1 MSSILTQKSKALKVE
16 QMRPEDQAR
25 ERIPW
30 KEMQVGGIYQRKN
43 GKYFIFAGRGV
54 VYHNCGEDVLV
65 RESDKHFYTYIYID
79 YPAVLCKS
87 VDEDT
92 LSLLCS
98 SAKLRSSEYRD
109 IARTKVGQLE
119 GFVSQKQWKFGDFT
133 VVIEPGVQSK
143 GSTKYKV
150 KNTKQEIAI
159 ISNYIRSKRV
169 KK

>member
-1 MSSILTQKSKALKVE
+1 M
-16 QMRPEDQAR
+16 
-25 ERIPW
+25 
-30 KEMQVGGIYQRKN
+30 
-43 GKYFIFAGRGV
+43 
-54 VYHNCGEDVLV
+54 
-65 RESDKHFYTYIYID
+65 
-79 YPAVLCKS
+79 CKS
-87 VDEDT
+87 IDEDT

-159 ISNYIRSKRV
+159 ISKYIRSKKV
-169 KK
+169 EK